1 LSESDSFT
9 QNVAP
14 RVRSILALRRISD
27 LDDEGTE
34 SESAL
39 DETEVLKFPIGAV
52 HGVGINGH
60 LANDFA
66 HGRKLVARLE
76 LSAFDG
82 VGDLIHQL
90 TKRGSIGSGIE
101 AKGNGWRLI
110 VHVLVH

>member
-1 LSESDSFT
+1 LSERDSFT

-14 RVRSILALRRISD
+14 RIRSVLALRRISG

-39 DETEVLKFPIGAV
+39 DESEMLKFSIGAV
-52 HGVGINGH
+52 HRVGINGY

-66 HGRKLVARLE
+66 HGRKLVACLE

-82 VGDLIHQL
+82 VSDLIHQL
-90 TKRGSIGSGIE
+90 AKGRSIRSGIE
-101 AKGNGWRLI
+101 AKDYGWP
-110 VHVLVH
+110 